1 MGMVGVFVLLHIILS
16 IIIAIYKYRWF
27 RKVKKRSEEDQT
39 GVKSQSKDIN
49 LGGLLTTFVI
59 MFLAIFDATAI
70 NTMNT
75 TPPKMLNQF
84 PYNLRICLLHG
95 FFPVSASFIVAAI
108 IFAQSEALRRALLAV
123 FKSMYTQ

>member
-1 MGMVGVFVLLHIILS
+1 M
-16 IIIAIYKYRWF
+16 
-27 RKVKKRSEEDQT
+27 
-39 GVKSQSKDIN
+39 
-49 LGGLLTTFVI
+49 TTFVI

-95 FFPVSASFIVAAI
+95 FVPVSASFIVAAI

-123 FKSMYTQ
+123 FKSMYQKLFLRKAI